1 MKRLIAAA
9 AAMMICLCSAP
20 VSASSAKAVFDF
32 GDDSFFAV
40 KMQENESVYL
50 ELDTTYDKQLSQ
62 SLFEQTGMEADR
74 FYRFDTGEQ
83 EFLRTGELF
92 LQAEEGQ
99 TLYQIEEDGSFSQME
114 AGYVQDGMYV
124 GKDGKKMSGFVV
136 QTKEL
141 GEYVIAE

>member
-1 MKRLIAAA
+1 
-9 AAMMICLCSAP
+9 
-20 VSASSAKAVFDF
+20 
-32 GDDSFFAV
+32 
-40 KMQENESVYL
+40 MQENESVYL

-99 TLYQIEEDGSFSQME
+99 TLYQIEDGSFSQLE
-114 AGYVQDGMYV
+114 AEYVQDGMYV

>member
-9 AAMMICLCSAP
+9 AAMMICLCSVP

-32 GDDSFFAV
+32 GDDAFFAV

-74 FYRFDTGEQ
+74 FYRFDT
-83 EFLRTGELF
+83 
-92 LQAEEGQ
+92 EEGQ
-99 TLYQIEEDGSFSQME
+99 TLYQIEEDGSFSQLE
-114 AGYVQDGMYV
+114 AEYVQDGMYV

>member
-1 MKRLIAAA
+1 M
-9 AAMMICLCSAP
+9 
-20 VSASSAKAVFDF
+20 
-32 GDDSFFAV
+32 
-40 KMQENESVYL
+40 VYL
-50 ELDTTYDKQLSQ
+50 LEDDESIRRFVIYALR
-62 SLFEQTGMEADR
+62 QTGMEADR

-99 TLYQIEEDGSFSQME
+99 TLYQIEEDGSFSQLE
-114 AGYVQDGMYV
+114 AEYVQDGMYV